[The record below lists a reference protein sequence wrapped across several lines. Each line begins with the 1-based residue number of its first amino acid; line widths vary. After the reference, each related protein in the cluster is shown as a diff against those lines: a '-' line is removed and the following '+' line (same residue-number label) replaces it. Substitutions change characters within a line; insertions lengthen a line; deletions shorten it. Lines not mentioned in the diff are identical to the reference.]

1 MSKRTIAL
9 IIVLF
14 VITVALIVLAVYP
27 ITRKTT
33 VSITPTPT
41 ASVAQTVLVFA
52 PPTIASL
59 SATAT
64 TSATPTYSMDVNV
77 LTGRNKITAVQ
88 LELSYDPKALAN
100 VDITPGSFFNNP
112 TALLKTIDKELGRIS
127 YALVITPGESGRS
140 GTGTVAILT
149 FKSLLATG
157 EKTTIRFLPKT
168 QVAAE
173 GVAISV
179 LKSSIDSTF
188 TGGMMTTPSAKL
200 NTSTNS
206 AQ

>member
-9 IIVLF
+9 IITLF
-14 VITVALIVLAVYP
+14 VITLALIVLAVYP
-27 ITRKTT
+27 ITKKTT

-52 PPTIASL
+52 PPTVASL

-77 LTGRNKITAVQ
+77 LTGKNKITAVQ
-88 LELSYDPKALAN
+88 LELSYDPKALVN
-100 VDITPGSFFNNP
+100 VDITPGSFFSNP
-112 TALLKTIDKELGRIS
+112 TALLKTVDVSLGRIS
-127 YALVITPGESGRS
+127 YALVVPLGEAGKQ
-140 GTGTVAILT
+140 GTGTVATLT

-157 EKTTIRFLPKT
+157 ETTTIKFLPKT

-179 LKSSIDSTF
+179 LKSTIDTAF
-188 TGGMMTTPSAKL
+188 IGGLFTTPSARL

>member
-9 IIVLF
+9 IIALF

-27 ITRKTT
+27 ITNKTT

-52 PPTIASL
+52 PPEVATV

-64 TSATPTYSMDVNV
+64 PSAGQTYSVDVNI
-77 LTGRNKITAVQ
+77 LTGKNKVNAVQ
-88 LELSYDPKALAN
+88 LELSYDPTVLTN
-100 VDITPGSFFNNP
+100 VDIQPGTFFTNP
-112 TALLKTIDKELGRIS
+112 TPLLKTVDVSLGRIS
-127 YALVITPGESGRS
+127 YALVVPLGEAGKQ
-140 GTGTVAILT
+140 GTGTIATLT
-149 FKSLLATG
+149 FKSLLRTG
-157 EKTTIRFLPKT
+157 EKTTLKFLPKT

-173 GVAISV
+173 GIQTSV

-188 TGGMMTTPSAKL
+188 STGEVTTPSAKL
-200 NTSTNS
+200 NTSTGS

>member
-14 VITVALIVLAVYP
+14 VITIALIVLAVYP
-27 ITRKTT
+27 ITNKTT

-52 PPTIASL
+52 PPEIATL
-59 SATAT
+59 SATASQ
-64 TSATPTYSMDVNV
+64 SAGQTYSVDVNI
-77 LTGRNKITAVQ
+77 LTGKNRVNAVQ
-88 LELSYDPKALAN
+88 LELSYDPQAITG
-100 VDITPGSFFNNP
+100 VDIQPGSFFTNP
-112 TALLKTIDKELGRIS
+112 TALLKTVDASLGRVS
-127 YALVITPGESGRS
+127 YALVVPLGESGKQ
-140 GTGTVAILT
+140 GTGTIATLT
-149 FKSLLATG
+149 FKSLLKTG
-157 EKTTIRFLPKT
+157 EKTTLKFLPKT

-173 GVAISV
+173 GIQTSV

-188 TGGMMTTPSAKL
+188 STGEITTPSAKL
-200 NTSTNS
+200 NTPTNP